1 MIRYDNR
8 ATIVRLG
15 GPPGGICVGVAARG
29 LAGPGGGRRRR
40 WVPAGPVVGLC
51 VRPAGPGPA
60 VGEGR
65 A

>member
-8 ATIVRLG
+8 ATIVPMG
-15 GPPGGICVGVAARG
+15 GPPGGICVRVAARG
-29 LAGPGGGRRRR
+29 LAGPGCGGRR
-40 WVPAGPVVGLC
+40 VAAGPVVGLR
-51 VRPAGPGPA
+51 VGPAGRWPA